1 MRYIKPLVYLT
12 ACLYLL
18 TSCGGDPEPIETDL
32 SPAQMAAAI
41 INSQDY
47 EQDFILATPGQ
58 DIYELL
64 VGASYA
70 VPDGYI
76 TDGAI
81 CYLGGVE
88 ASEIAILSVDSEEH
102 MTEVQACLSEYLL
115 GRAASFT
122 GYAPEQAAMAEAGVV
137 ESIGSYAVMLICED
151 PTGARNAFLDCFDPE
166 AQQNTDYTFVSVE
179 HPKPSKDPKN
189 NSNAADPTSTP
200 TTVPGGDPKP
210 VTPSVESGPPIQTER
225 NEPVSPPEP
234 AGPVPGDGQYNMDAI
249 LSSYQSGDISTLSE
263 KDLAIF
269 DKASAVISQTIEP
282 DMAKW
287 EKAMTIHDWMIQNL
301 EYDPDGLSNDP
312 NAKVDP
318 DSSIPYGPLVNG
330 KAICEGYSTTYDLFM
345 KLLGID
351 CVVVKGE
358 ANNKYHNWNKVK
370 LDDDNWYCVDVTWD
384 DPIDAGPM
392 NYYFCVSDSFFRN
405 AGRTWENPTPPT
417 VDFGDYSRI
426 NILQMLAERS
436 A

>member
-1 MRYIKPLVYLT
+1 MRYIKLLVYLT
-12 ACLYLL
+12 ACLCLL
-18 TSCGGDPEPIETDL
+18 GSCSGEPEPIETDL

-122 GYAPEQAAMAEAGVV
+122 GYAPKQAAMAEAGVV
-137 ESIGSYAVMLICED
+137 ESIGSYAVMLICEN
-151 PTGARNAFLDCFDPE
+151 PAGARNAFLDCFDPE

-189 NSNAADPTSTP
+189 NSNAADPTSTS

-210 VTPSVESGPPIQTER
+210 VTPSVEPEPPVQTEP
-225 NEPVSPPEP
+225 NEPVSPSEP
-234 AGPVPGDGQYNMDAI
+234 TGPVPGDGQYNMDAI
-249 LSSYQSGDISTLSE
+249 LSINQSGDTSGLSD
-263 KDLAIF
+263 KDWAIY
-269 DKASAVISQTIEP
+269 DKARSIIAQTISY
-282 DMAKW
+282 DMLKW
-287 EKAMTIHDWMIQNL
+287 EKALTIHDWMTHNL

-312 NAKVDP
+312 SAKVDP

-358 ANNKYHNWNKVK
+358 VNDKHHNWNKVK
-370 LDDDNWYCVDVTWD
+370 LDDGNWYCVDVTWD

-405 AGRTWENPTPPT
+405 AGRTWEEPTPPT
-417 VDFGDYSRI
+417 VDFGDYSRV
-426 NILQMLAERS
+426 NILQMLD
-436 A
+436 

>member
-1 MRYIKPLVYLT
+1 MRYIKPLVCLT

-47 EQDFILATPGQ
+47 EQDFIFATPGQ

-64 VGASYA
+64 ISASYA

-81 CYLGGVE
+81 CYLDGVE
-88 ASEIAILSVDSEEH
+88 ASEIAVLSVDNEDH
-102 MTEVQACLSEYLL
+102 MAEVQACLSEYLL

-122 GYAPEQAAMAEAGVV
+122 GYAPKQAAMAEAGVV
-137 ESIGSYAVMLICED
+137 ESIGNYAVMLICED
-151 PTGARNAFLDCFDPE
+151 PTGARDAFLDCFDPE
-166 AQQNTDYTFVSVE
+166 TQQNTDYTFASVE
-179 HPKPSKDPKN
+179 HPKPLKNPEN
-189 NSNAADPTSTP
+189 NSNAADPTFTSTP
-200 TTVPGGDPKP
+200 VPGG
-210 VTPSVESGPPIQTER
+210 
-225 NEPVSPPEP
+225 NPEP
-234 AGPVPGDGQYNMDAI
+234 AVQPEPEKSVIPSEPTAPVPGDGQYSIDAI
-249 LSSYQSGDISTLSE
+249 LSSYQSGDTSSLSE

-269 DKASAVISQTIEP
+269 DKARAVISQTIEP

-287 EKAMTIHDWMIQNL
+287 EKALAIHDWMTQNL

-318 DSSIPYGPLVNG
+318 DSSIPYGSLVNG

-405 AGRTWENPTPPT
+405 AGRTWEEPTPPT
-417 VDFGDYSRI
+417 LDFGDYSRV